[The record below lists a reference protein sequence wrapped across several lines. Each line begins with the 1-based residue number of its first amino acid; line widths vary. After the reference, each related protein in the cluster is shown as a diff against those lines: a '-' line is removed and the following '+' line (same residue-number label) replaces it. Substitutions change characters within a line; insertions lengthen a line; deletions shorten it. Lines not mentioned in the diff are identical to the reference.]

1 MSNRTVLIIEDNEDI
16 QEIYKIHFESQGF
29 TVISTLNGLDGIIKT
44 LEISPDIILLDIMMP
59 QMDGFE
65 VLETIKNHSSINT
78 PIIVCSNLSQES
90 DKHKTFELGAHL
102 FLVKSD
108 YTGAQV
114 VQKVISFLEKNKSS

>member
-16 QEIYKIHFESQGF
+16 QEIYKIHFESQWF

-90 DKHKTFELGAHL
+90 DKHKTFELW
-102 FLVKSD
+102 
-108 YTGAQV
+108 
-114 VQKVISFLEKNKSS
+114 

>member
-16 QEIYKIHFESQGF
+16 QEIYKIHFESQWF

-90 DKHKTFELGAHL
+90 DKHKTFELWAHL